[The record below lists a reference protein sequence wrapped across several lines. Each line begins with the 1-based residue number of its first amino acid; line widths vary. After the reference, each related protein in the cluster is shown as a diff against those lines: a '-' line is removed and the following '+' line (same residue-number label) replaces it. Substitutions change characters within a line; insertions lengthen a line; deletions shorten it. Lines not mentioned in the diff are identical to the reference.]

1 MRMFEMKSLSWGVWL
16 IQKRER
22 GNCKPYLL
30 HYCIYAIY
38 CLKEFPAIM
47 HLFITLKILC
57 QVYLT
62 FKTYWE
68 VTIFSPKIGITWVS
82 ALILSIS
89 KKKKNE
95 CRFNFNTIKWL
106 PIRYEWES
114 SFHCLSNFDITGQS
128 FLNNAIYWRDK
139 KRIHCYYFNLTK
151 VYDFWEGLSTAMAN
165 FMVTFYISDW
175 TLITYAL
182 WKTNIKG
189 YCLNTPGE
197 LFFLIKFMRLPWPK
211 VIINGIY

>member
-89 KKKKNE
+89 KKKKMNVDLILIQL
-95 CRFNFNTIKWL
+95 N
-106 PIRYEWES
+106 
-114 SFHCLSNFDITGQS
+114 D
-128 FLNNAIYWRDK
+128 FLLDMSEKVHFTASVT
-139 KRIHCYYFNLTK
+139 LT
-151 VYDFWEGLSTAMAN
+151 
-165 FMVTFYISDW
+165 
-175 TLITYAL
+175 
-182 WKTNIKG
+182 
-189 YCLNTPGE
+189 
-197 LFFLIKFMRLPWPK
+197 
-211 VIINGIY
+211 